1 MTSSGGTQERRL
13 VGNMFQFKRDFERE
27 FRSAGDLERSRAL
40 YPKLDTFAAWP
51 AENADKIPRS

>member
-1 MTSSGGTQERRL
+1 
-13 VGNMFQFKRDFERE
+13 MFQFKRDFERE